1 MVNWERL
8 IHGKDINA
16 QVSLFNNTVLNVFKS
31 YVPNEYIAIDDK
43 VPVWM
48 NDTIKAK
55 IKTKDLFFKQYMQ
68 HERFDSEF
76 GFLKALIT
84 ELNELTS
91 STKTLYYEN
100 LAKKL
105 NNPLLQAKTYW
116 SVLNYL

>member
-55 IKTKDLFFKQYMQ
+55 IKTKGLFFKQYMQ
-68 HERFDSEF
+68 HERFDSDF

-116 SVLNYL
+116 SVLNSL